1 MIIIFV
7 GAVLDEQDSTG
18 KTALLIS
25 TGEGRERTTEYLIK
39 NGCDIHK
46 RDKLGQSALY
56 LAVAS
61 SNVSIS
67 SSENIRKLLRAG
79 KSQETYKAL
88 VVWDTLNLEI
98 FISSPFKIFKLH
110 VKYLTV

>member
-1 MIIIFV
+1 MLNKKNQTVELKFMIFNFFTLIIFK

-25 TGEGRERTTEYLIK
+25 TAEGRERTTEYLIK

-56 LAVAS
+56 LAVVS
-61 SNVSIS
+61 SNVS

-79 KSQETYKAL
+79 KS
-88 VVWDTLNLEI
+88 
-98 FISSPFKIFKLH
+98 
-110 VKYLTV
+110 

>member
-1 MIIIFV
+1 MIFNFFTLIIFK

-46 RDKLGQSALY
+46 RDKLAWSISALSRCRF
-56 LAVAS
+56 LQCV
-61 SNVSIS
+61 
-67 SSENIRKLLRAG
+67 LLG
-79 KSQETYKAL
+79 KYTQTPPSR
-88 VVWDTLNLEI
+88 
-98 FISSPFKIFKLH
+98 
-110 VKYLTV
+110 